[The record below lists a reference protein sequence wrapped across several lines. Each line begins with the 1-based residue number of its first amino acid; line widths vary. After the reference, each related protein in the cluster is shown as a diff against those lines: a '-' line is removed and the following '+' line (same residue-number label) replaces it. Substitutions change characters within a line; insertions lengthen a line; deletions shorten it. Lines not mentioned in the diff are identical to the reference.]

1 MKDICDKTAAPVRV
15 IMAQWKYILL
25 VQRWIDFKHSIMV
38 LKEVVCVNLVVK
50 ALFVYFEGL

>member
-1 MKDICDKTAAPVRV
+1 MKDICDKTVAPVRV
-15 IMAQWKYILL
+15 IMAQWKYIL

-38 LKEVVCVNLVVK
+38 LREVVCVNLVVK

>member
-1 MKDICDKTAAPVRV
+1 MKDICDKTTAPVRV